1 MEDRQIN
8 SKPWDSNEITRQYF
22 DSLLIEMRHIDAVIP
37 STKLELYGETFDTP
51 VMMAALSH
59 LNNVRE
65 NGMVEMAKGALAAN
79 AVNWAG
85 MGDQAEI
92 AAITATGARTIN
104 IIKPYAD
111 NNYIFKRIEHAE
123 RCGVVAVGMD
133 VDHSFGGNGK
143 YDIVLGEQMTPKTLP
158 EIREF
163 IKSTKLPFIIK
174 GVLSEQDAYKALEAG
189 AKGIVVS
196 HHHGIM
202 NYAIPPLMI
211 LPKIAKVINH
221 QIPIFV
227 DCGVMSGSDVFKA
240 LALGADAVSAGRVM
254 MEPLKINGAEGV
266 KNQIIKM
273 TEELAGFMA
282 RTCSPDI
289 SHIDP
294 SVIWQRD
301 RGDRYL
307 VPVY

>member
-1 MEDRQIN
+1 MSDMEKYN
-8 SKPWDSNEITRQYF
+8 KPWDSNLITREYF
-22 DSLLIEMRHIDAVIP
+22 DSLLVEMRHIDSVIP

-59 LNNVRE
+59 LDNVCE
-65 NGMVEMAKGALAAN
+65 NGMVEMAKGAHAAN

-85 MGDQAEI
+85 MGDEVEI

-111 NNYIFKRIEHAE
+111 NDYIFRRIEHAE
-123 RCGVVAVGMD
+123 RCGVMALGMD

-143 YDIVLGEQMTPKTLP
+143 YDVVLGEQMTSKSLT
-158 EIREF
+158 EIKEF

-202 NYAIPPLMI
+202 NYAIPPLLI
-211 LPKIAKVINH
+211 LPKIAKVINR

-227 DCGVMSGSDVFKA
+227 DCGVMSGMDVFKA
-240 LALGADAVSAGRVM
+240 LALGASAVSAGRII
-254 MEPLKINGAEGV
+254 MEPLKKNGAEGV

-273 TEELAGFMA
+273 TEELAGIMA

-289 SHIDP
+289 SHIEP
-294 SVIWQRD
+294 SVIWHRSNF
-301 RGDRYL
+301 
-307 VPVY
+307 